1 MGNCPLHPN
10 RIAKCIACNCG
21 QYVHTFRQLDYART
35 QLTVRI
41 SIESVL
47 NPDIHRPIAFE
58 SVQLAGIE
66 GSALQIP
73 DTVTDRLIVPSH
85 ITSSPGKYSRIGFYN
100 DQADESNSTSTISD
114 AMIASIL
121 SINVGLPRDVVYGD
135 RIVATGIFKTPI
147 IGRIEVRTLGLE
159 GDGQADL
166 TVHGGPAKAVYAY
179 PSEHYEY
186 WAGELNLSLPY
197 GMFGENLTTRGLLEE
212 SLHIGDRFHVGSA
225 ELVVTEPR
233 FPCYKL
239 GIRFGAMD
247 MVKRFQ
253 ESGRSGFYLAVSK
266 EGEIEKG
273 DALRLTSRNPS
284 NPTIA
289 EVFNSDSS

>member
-1 MGNCPLHPN
+1 ML
-10 RIAKCIACNCG
+10 
-21 QYVHTFRQLDYART
+21 
-35 QLTVRI
+35 
-41 SIESVL
+41 
-47 NPDIHRPIAFE
+47 
-58 SVQLAGIE
+58 
-66 GSALQIP
+66 IP
-73 DTVTDRLIVPSH
+73 EAVTDMLLVPSY
-85 ITSSPGKYSRIGFYN
+85 ITSIPREYSRLRFDN
-100 DQADESNSTSTISD
+100 DQPEESNSTSTTSD
-114 AMIASIL
+114 ATMASIL
-121 SINVGLPRDVVYGD
+121 SINIGLPRDVVYGD
-135 RIVATGIFKTPI
+135 RVVATGIFKTPI
-147 IGRIEVRTLGLE
+147 TGRIEVKTLGLE

-179 PSEHYEY
+179 PSEHYDY
-186 WAGELNLSLPY
+186 WAERLNLSLPY

-212 SLHIGDRFHVGSA
+212 SVHIGDRFQVGSA

-239 GIRFGAMD
+239 GIKFGAMD

-273 DALRLTSRNPS
+273 DSLRLTSRNRN